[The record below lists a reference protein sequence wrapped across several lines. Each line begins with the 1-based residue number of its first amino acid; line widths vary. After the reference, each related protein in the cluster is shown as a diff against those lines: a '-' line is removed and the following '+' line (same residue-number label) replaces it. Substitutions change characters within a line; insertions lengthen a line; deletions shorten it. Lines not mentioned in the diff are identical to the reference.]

1 MEARSY
7 EEVLKF
13 FQEVLKIEI
22 DGGVWMLNKRLE
34 RISNND
40 KSMNAL
46 KKWNRQQYDDLLKIS
61 QMDEENINLI
71 RRVIQDS
78 VSTAFLYFLKRLEE
92 GENIVIGERIN
103 FELTAVNEETGQR
116 TKLISATPD
125 EDGIDNNFQ
134 EWIMDNCSKINEKH

>member
-40 KSMNAL
+40 KAMNAL

-78 VSTAFLYFLKRLEE
+78 VSTAFLYFFKRLEE

-125 EDGIDNNFQ
+125 EDDIDNNFQ
-134 EWIMDNCSKINEKH
+134 EWIMDNCSKIKKD